1 MLVVSQLFFFRIPG
15 AAKYYYYIYMSLQIT
30 ITRNIWTW
38 ASMTVVTTRS
48 ICWSMLST
56 ISLKLVSIPCK
67 KYHKF
72 FFITALLHSLSRVN
86 GLFSRTCS
94 RKDLNGLPHF
104 LYISSLNNKVFV
116 MRLCGM
122 RTKCSQW
129 FNCCFL
135 TNTEASEV
143 PHREWSRSL
152 LIRYRLRVNK

>member
-1 MLVVSQLFFFRIPG
+1 MI
-15 AAKYYYYIYMSLQIT
+15 LQIT
-30 ITRNIWTW
+30 ITSNIWTW
-38 ASMTVVTTRS
+38 ASITVVTTRS

-72 FFITALLHSLSRVN
+72 FFIIALLHSLSRVN
-86 GLFSRTCS
+86 GSFSRTCS
-94 RKDLNGLPHF
+94 RRDLNGLPLF
-104 LYISSLNNKVFV
+104 LYLYSLNNEVFV

-122 RTKCSQW
+122 GIKCSKW

-143 PHREWSRSL
+143 PHSEWSRSL
-152 LIRYRLRVNK
+152 LIRYRLLVNK